1 LIVLIFESIVF
12 IAATCFG
19 GINLTS
25 TEGGSISNYT
35 AMWRSR
41 GNRVEFELTGSGQGW
56 VGIGFS
62 HNRLMVTIL
71 ISFILN
77 IKFCNLLDKL

>member
-41 GNRVEFELTGSGQGW
+41 GNRVEFALTGSGQGW

-62 HNRLMVTIL
+62 HNQMMVMA
-71 ISFILN
+71 F
-77 IKFCNLLDKL
+77 LLFSLF